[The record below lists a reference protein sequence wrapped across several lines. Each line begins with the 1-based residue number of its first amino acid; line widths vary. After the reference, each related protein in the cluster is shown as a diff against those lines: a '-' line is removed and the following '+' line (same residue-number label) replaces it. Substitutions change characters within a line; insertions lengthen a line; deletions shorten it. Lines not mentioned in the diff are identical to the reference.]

1 MKISTKTRYG
11 MRFMIDL
18 AQSQGEGRVALK
30 DIADRQ
36 GLSKKYLEQVVAP
49 LASAGLL
56 DVTRGNQGGYRLS
69 RDASAITLADIV
81 AASEDGLELLDCMG
95 SLSACERAEDCR
107 LVACGAA
114 FKWRSAIISP
124 GSPSPTS
131 PLPPPLPT
139 CNLPPDLFRVSCVIT
154 CAATR
159 EDAVEDEG
167 KKYWLSI
174 AAFVLVFIAVVVT
187 LSTFMQQ
194 TSNRIV
200 AQANQYVSDASAQ
213 SWHCWSPP
221 SMENTQK
228 DIETIAAL
236 ASESADVTDIVTSE
250 EWLIS
255 VEETSAF
262 RHHRLR

>member
-95 SLSACERAEDCR
+95 SLSACERAEDACERMGVEPTGVGRPSSGDRR
-107 LVACGAA
+107 LSLRAHP
-114 FKWRSAIISP
+114 RRRR
-124 GSPSPTS
+124 
-131 PLPPPLPT
+131 
-139 CNLPPDLFRVSCVIT
+139 LFRRRCQLVI
-154 CAATR
+154 
-159 EDAVEDEG
+159 
-167 KKYWLSI
+167 YH
-174 AAFVLVFIAVVVT
+174 
-187 LSTFMQQ
+187 Q
-194 TSNRIV
+194 TSFAYHV
-200 AQANQYVSDASAQ
+200 
-213 SWHCWSPP
+213 
-221 SMENTQK
+221 
-228 DIETIAAL
+228 
-236 ASESADVTDIVTSE
+236 
-250 EWLIS
+250 
-255 VEETSAF
+255 
-262 RHHRLR
+262 